1 MSAPPH
7 ADVAALMHH
16 LFTAPFVIDLGMSL
30 DGFAPAAAKA
40 CSNSRRAI
48 CSKTLR
54 SRRGGGDHG

>member
-1 MSAPPH
+1 
-7 ADVAALMHH
+7 MHH